1 MASNSLA
8 VYTPAKQKEI
18 IELMGFK
25 GTPQQTA
32 LLFQLAE
39 HYQLDP
45 LIKEVVLI
53 PGKGPFIGVWG
64 RIHIAQRSGMLDGLE
79 MDDEDE
85 DDRHYKVRCVVWHKG
100 QSHPAAKVVGRVGR
114 HEKKDWPWEIAR
126 ARAVRAA
133 LGFAFS
139 IHDAYDHDDDE
150 DWVPAPD
157 ERLHASVVAAGPDQ
171 EVSTGEPAAAPKKA
185 RRVNKNTG
193 EVLDIPPAQPPEV
206 GKPAAKDTASTPRP
220 APTPGTEP
228 ATLLV
233 GGHTLAQKIAIAAR
247 NAGIDDDDTRHAII
261 HTASRG
267 QWGRGTDIPENT
279 PADDPILKRV
289 FDAFTGL
296 ADSTVELRFAP
307 NGQALLY
314 RKRAP

>member
-1 MASNSLA
+1 MTTTTLE
-8 VYTPAKQKEI
+8 VYTPEKQRQVV
-18 IELMGFK
+18 ELMGFK

-79 MDDEDE
+79 MDDETE

-100 QSHPAAKVVGRVGR
+100 QTHPAAKVIGRVGK

-139 IHDAYDHDDDE
+139 IHDAYDHQEDE

-157 ERLHASVVAAGPDQ
+157 ERLDGDGTIHQATVVGTED
-171 EVSTGEPAAAPKKA
+171 TPAPAAPKKT
-185 RRVNKNTG
+185 RRVNKKTG
-193 EVLDIPPAQPPEV
+193 ELVDVPPASEQPS
-206 GKPAAKDTASTPRP
+206 GAQARTPAA
-220 APTPGTEP
+220 P
-228 ATLLV
+228 ATPDTDPPTVVV
-233 GGHTLAQKIAIAAR
+233 GGHTIAQRLAMAAR
-247 NAGIDDDDTRHAII
+247 DAGIDDDPTRHDVIRA
-261 HTASRG
+261 ASRSTYA
-267 QWGRGTDIPENT
+267 RGSDIPEEGY
-279 PADDPILKRV
+279 DPDLVDRI

-296 ADSTVELRFAP
+296 KTGGVELRYEPDGTPKLFKV
-307 NGQALLY
+307 
-314 RKRAP
+314 RR